1 MEGIDKEQR
10 NVEELATRIEE
21 LNAELKAL
29 EKARKDTEA
38 QETAKEMG
46 VKKRTDPNQSIV
58 GGSHYFHKIFKR
70 LPASVPLSDRVWMS
84 LAAYNVGFKHL
95 KDARNLTLDSGR
107 DPNDWKEVSKSL
119 IYILD
124 ERFQTD
130 DSKNNK
136 RSQETLDYVNKVK
149 LFYRTL
155 SLLEQTAFSFS
166 SS

>member
-1 MEGIDKEQR
+1 
-10 NVEELATRIEE
+10 
-21 LNAELKAL
+21 
-29 EKARKDTEA
+29 
-38 QETAKEMG
+38 
-46 VKKRTDPNQSIV
+46 
-58 GGSHYFHKIFKR
+58 
-70 LPASVPLSDRVWMS
+70 MS

-95 KDARNLTLDSGR
+95 KDARNLTSDSGK

-124 ERFQTD
+124 E
-130 DSKNNK
+130 

-155 SLLEQTAFSFS
+155 SLLDQTASSFS